1 MTIAA
6 GIVGFTLGILFAT
19 VIYTVRMHKKIS
31 LLEKKLNDEFDI
43 VWNEGWKAGAEM
55 SLTESG
61 VTGVTV
67 EQYYQKEEDIIEP

>member
-6 GIVGFTLGILFAT
+6 GIIGFVLGILFAT

-31 LLEKKLNDEFDI
+31 LLEKKLNDEFDL

-55 SLTESG
+55 SLSESDKG
-61 VTGVTV
+61 TSV
-67 EQYYQKEEDIIEP
+67 EQYYQKEDDIIEP